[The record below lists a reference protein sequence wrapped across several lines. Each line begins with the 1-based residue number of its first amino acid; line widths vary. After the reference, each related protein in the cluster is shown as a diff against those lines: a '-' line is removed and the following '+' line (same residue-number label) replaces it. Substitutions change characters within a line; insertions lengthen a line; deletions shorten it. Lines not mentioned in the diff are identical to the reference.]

1 MSVIVEKRGVARL
14 EEALLKTNSIVP
26 NINTDDK
33 IPAYDGDI
41 QIYKF
46 SGTAKRKN
54 KKEDLL
60 GLIRVQVKS
69 HLVSE
74 YKNKFSIDRKDLE
87 KYQMENGVIY
97 YVVQFKDNDYKIFM
111 CELFNVEIKNK
122 LNNKM
127 TSHKKS
133 FLYTFDELDETNLY
147 NVYEKHK
154 RFLDNSLKQI
164 IQNDKYLSVMDVLKV
179 NREAYFSFELN
190 ISKDFTPKQLATEIF
205 KQKPFICYDCNGL
218 SIPLERFSAA
228 IICYN
233 RKDVFNFINESTTHE
248 ILSNFENG
256 KVCEINIDKNLHI
269 ININDS
275 GTSLIKLNK
284 SDDINE
290 RISDLKLLLSIN
302 NETDFKLHS
311 NNRIISIFKNAKF
324 LTTEQKNSITYEIQT
339 LDRLTKIL
347 GHFSI
352 TKKINILELS
362 NADIK
367 NINILYELIISKKT
381 ISYKNDL
388 SGIYSVQIAN
398 INLLIYCELV
408 KGKYRYRNLFESDKK
423 VVVTQDK
430 KEVSN
435 YFALLVGQQK
445 NEIIFYDNVDYEKM
459 VESVLV
465 CAEKWYLDLLNNLL
479 LLMIKYYDEK
489 KEIAFL
495 DIALQ
500 INNYLYENEVSVVN
514 IINRYQIKFRTSKL
528 DRNEIIEILKIKE
541 NSEDL
546 FVKCASCLLL
556 KSYSEF
562 ELYFEKMDFKQKE
575 LFKNYPIYSLYN

>member
-1 MSVIVEKRGVARL
+1 M
-14 EEALLKTNSIVP
+14 LK
-26 NINTDDK
+26 
-33 IPAYDGDI
+33 
-41 QIYKF
+41 
-46 SGTAKRKN
+46 
-54 KKEDLL
+54 
-60 GLIRVQVKS
+60 
-69 HLVSE
+69 
-74 YKNKFSIDRKDLE
+74 
-87 KYQMENGVIY
+87 
-97 YVVQFKDNDYKIFM
+97 
-111 CELFNVEIKNK
+111 
-122 LNNKM
+122 
-127 TSHKKS
+127 
-133 FLYTFDELDETNLY
+133 
-147 NVYEKHK
+147 
-154 RFLDNSLKQI
+154 
-164 IQNDKYLSVMDVLKV
+164 
-179 NREAYFSFELN
+179 
-190 ISKDFTPKQLATEIF
+190 
-205 KQKPFICYDCNGL
+205 
-218 SIPLERFSAA
+218 
-228 IICYN
+228 
-233 RKDVFNFINESTTHE
+233 
-248 ILSNFENG
+248 
-256 KVCEINIDKNLHI
+256 
-269 ININDS
+269 
-275 GTSLIKLNK
+275 
-284 SDDINE
+284 
-290 RISDLKLLLSIN
+290 
-302 NETDFKLHS
+302 
-311 NNRIISIFKNAKF
+311 
-324 LTTEQKNSITYEIQT
+324 
-339 LDRLTKIL
+339 
-347 GHFSI
+347 
-352 TKKINILELS
+352 
-362 NADIK
+362 
-367 NINILYELIISKKT
+367 
-381 ISYKNDL
+381 
-388 SGIYSVQIAN
+388 
-398 INLLIYCELV
+398 